1 VRTQPFSGPLSS
13 EPMIGSVR
21 LVVYAGFRSPISRV
35 PVALDLLSRNGSLG
49 CLLRCVHEASDFR
62 RFPASSRGWE
72 EAGYWSGPND
82 RRLEGEWGRQNRSKE
97 NEAK

>member
-1 VRTQPFSGPLSS
+1 MRTQPFSGPLSS

-21 LVVYAGFRSPISRV
+21 LVVYAGFF
-35 PVALDLLSRNGSLG
+35 ALDLLSRNGSLG

-62 RFPASSRGWE
+62 RFPASSCGWE

-82 RRLEGEWGRQNRSKE
+82 RRLEGEWDRQNRSKE